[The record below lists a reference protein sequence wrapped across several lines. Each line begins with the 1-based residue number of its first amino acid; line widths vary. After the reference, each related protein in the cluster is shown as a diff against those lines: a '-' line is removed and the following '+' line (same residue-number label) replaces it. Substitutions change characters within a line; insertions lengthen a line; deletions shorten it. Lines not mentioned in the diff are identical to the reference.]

1 MAALKRWSLPGDAA
15 MLEGVI
21 GNKEQVL
28 MRRRSVLG
36 GLAASGAMMANSA
49 LAQFN
54 LGSVIQGAAGLVGA
68 YAAGEADEI
77 KMGETYYQPLLEK
90 SGGAVSDRNA
100 QEALRRFSQPLIG
113 AAERKGLP
121 WEITLVSSDQVNAWA
136 MPGGKMAVNAALV
149 RHCAAPDELASVI
162 AHEIGHVDKAHGMS
176 QIRNQALLSAVGSVG
191 KEAIAGWIGGGGLGA
206 QVLTALEGPLYSLVL
221 SGYSRTNEFEA
232 DAHILT
238 LFQRTGHDP
247 AKADDFFRTLLR
259 LYPQSAS
266 DTTSLFSTHPG
277 TLDRIAR
284 IEEAAARA
292 ERASRPSGHPGW
304 TELKRLFPS
313 PKA

>member
-1 MAALKRWSLPGDAA
+1 
-15 MLEGVI
+15 
-21 GNKEQVL
+21 
-28 MRRRSVLG
+28 MRRRAVLA
-36 GLAASGAMMANSA
+36 GLAASGAMAAGPA

-68 YAAGEADEI
+68 YAAGEGDEI

-100 QEALRRFSQPLIG
+100 QEALRRFAQPLI
-113 AAERKGLP
+113 AAADRKSLP

-149 RHCAAPDELASVI
+149 RHCATPDELASVV

-176 QIRNQALLSAVGSVG
+176 QIRNQALLATVGGLG
-191 KEAIAGWIGGGGLGA
+191 KEAIAAWIGGGGLGA

-259 LYPQSAS
+259 LYPQTAS

-277 TLDRIAR
+277 TVDRIAR
-284 IEEAAARA
+284 IEAAAATARA
-292 ERASRPSGHPGW
+292 TSLSSSHPGW
-304 TELKRLFPS
+304 DELKRLYPT

>member
-1 MAALKRWSLPGDAA
+1 MAD
-15 MLEGVI
+15 
-21 GNKEQVL
+21 
-28 MRRRSVLG
+28 
-36 GLAASGAMMANSA
+36 SA

-149 RHCAAPDELASVI
+149 RHCATPDELASVI

-221 SGYSRTNEFEA
+221 SGYSRSNEFEA

-259 LYPQSAS
+259 LYPQPTS

-277 TLDRIAR
+277 TRDRIAR
-284 IEEAAARA
+284 IEAAAA
-292 ERASRPSGHPGW
+292 KANRASRASSHSGW
-304 TELKRLFPS
+304 SELKQMFPT
-313 PKA
+313 PKV